1 MVVANPDL
9 LKEIKTHS
17 TKEFDITACFNCGT
31 CTAICPLS
39 TEEVQFPRSMI
50 RYGQVGL
57 KQKLLSE
64 KKLWICSACNDCS
77 DSCPRNATPGEYMN
91 AVRKWAIGQYD
102 VSGISRFLFKNSFN
116 FKIATILVAFLLTA
130 LFFGTSNF
138 NNLTDDRPL
147 RLFDFLSYEVIR
159 DSSIIIFGIL
169 AIIVALSL
177 LNQAIKIFRS
187 ENVSFRNGLNDAKQN
202 KESLSIFHLILSPFI
217 MIKEAFAVLIFEV
230 FGQRKQYECLT
241 EKSTTKLQKLNSKW
255 MYHVFTIWGFVGLLL
270 ATTLDMF
277 FKHDH
282 DELVSVLYPIRLL
295 GIISGIFFL
304 IGVSA
309 FILMRLFKVNK
320 FYAKSTFEDYFI
332 LIDLWI
338 IGFTGL
344 LLTFI
349 LYVNAIPASL
359 GYLIFVLHIVAFFE
373 LMIFAPFT
381 KFAHVWYRTF
391 AVWIYYGLE
400 KRKSIVA
407 N

>member
-1 MVVANPDL
+1 
-9 LKEIKTHS
+9 
-17 TKEFDITACFNCGT
+17 
-31 CTAICPLS
+31 
-39 TEEVQFPRSMI
+39 
-50 RYGQVGL
+50 
-57 KQKLLSE
+57 
-64 KKLWICSACNDCS
+64 
-77 DSCPRNATPGEYMN
+77 
-91 AVRKWAIGQYD
+91 
-102 VSGISRFLFKNSFN
+102 
-116 FKIATILVAFLLTA
+116 
-130 LFFGTSNF
+130 
-138 NNLTDDRPL
+138 
-147 RLFDFLSYEVIR
+147 
-159 DSSIIIFGIL
+159 
-169 AIIVALSL
+169 
-177 LNQAIKIFRS
+177 
-187 ENVSFRNGLNDAKQN
+187 
-202 KESLSIFHLILSPFI
+202 
-217 MIKEAFAVLIFEV
+217 
-230 FGQRKQYECLT
+230 
-241 EKSTTKLQKLNSKW
+241 
-255 MYHVFTIWGFVGLLL
+255 
-270 ATTLDMF
+270 MF

-309 FILMRLFKVNK
+309 FILMRFFKVNK

-359 GYLIFVLHIVAFFE
+359 GYIIFVLHIVAFFE